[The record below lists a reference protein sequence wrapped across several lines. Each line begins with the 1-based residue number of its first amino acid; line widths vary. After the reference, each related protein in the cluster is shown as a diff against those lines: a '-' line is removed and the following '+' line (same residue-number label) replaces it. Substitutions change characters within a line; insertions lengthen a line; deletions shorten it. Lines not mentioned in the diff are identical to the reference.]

1 MREQKYQFTEVLLE
15 EAIRLMKEY
24 IVYRKEQNA
33 EEVSLIDGLGRVA
46 ARDYISPINQPPF
59 DRSPLDGYAVRAE
72 DIRNASREQPVR
84 LKVIEEIVAGDEPKE
99 RVESGMAARIM
110 TGAPIPEGADCV
122 IRQEDTDY
130 GEEKV
135 LIYKS
140 VNTLDNI
147 CFQGEDFQA
156 GDCLIKK
163 DTLLSAIEL
172 GILASMGYSEIS
184 VYAKPRIGVFT
195 TGDELMKP
203 GEKLKPGKIY
213 NSNLHVLWGRCKELG
228 IEPVIADCLP
238 DTEKEVATALEQI
251 LQQVDFVITTG
262 GVSVGKKDIMH
273 GALELLGAEKIF
285 WKVLVKPGTPIIF
298 AMAQGVPI
306 LALSGNP
313 FGAISNLELLARPI
327 LSEMT
332 GNRNLLPERK
342 KAVFQN
348 EFGKRSNVR
357 RFIRGIY
364 KDGEVCLPKGLH
376 SSGVLGSMQGCNC
389 LIDISVECAGLKPG
403 DEVEVV
409 LL

>member
-1 MREQKYQFTEVLLE
+1 MREQEYQFTGILLE
-15 EAIRLMKEY
+15 EAIRLMKEHM
-24 IVYRKEQNA
+24 VYRKEQHT
-33 EEVSLIDGLGRVA
+33 EEVPLFGGLGRVA
-46 ARDYISPINQPPF
+46 ARDYVSPISQPPF

-72 DIRNASREQPVR
+72 DIRNASKEQPVR
-84 LKVIEEIVAGDEPKE
+84 LKVIEEIMAGDAPKKCVE
-99 RVESGMAARIM
+99 RGMAVRIM
-110 TGAPIPEGADCV
+110 TGAPIPEWADCV
-122 IRQEDTDY
+122 IKQEDTDY
-130 GEEKV
+130 GEEEV

-140 VNTLDNI
+140 VNALDNI
-147 CFQGEDFQA
+147 CFKGEDFQA
-156 GDCLIKK
+156 GDCLINKG
-163 DTLLSAIEL
+163 TLLSAIEL

-203 GEKLKPGKIY
+203 GVELKPGKIY

-228 IEPVIADCLP
+228 IEPIIAECLP
-238 DTEKEVATALEQI
+238 DTEESVAAALEQI
-251 LQQVDFVITTG
+251 LPQVDFVITTG

-273 GALELLGAEKIF
+273 GALDLLGAEKIF
-285 WKVLVKPGTPIIF
+285 WKVLVKPGTPTIF

-313 FGAISNLELLARPI
+313 FGAISNLELLVRPI

-332 GNRNLLPERK
+332 GNEELIPKRK
-342 KAVFQN
+342 KAILQN

-357 RFIRGIY
+357 RFVRGIY
-364 KDGEVCLPKGLH
+364 KDGAVWLPKGLH

-389 LIDISVECAGLKPG
+389 LIDIPVECAGLMPG
-403 DEVEVV
+403 EEVEVM